1 MNEDTN
7 ININEKEIITMFG
20 NAYEIARDIFEV
32 EPVNSSEKDK
42 KQIRKWLCKNYPVYE
57 TFPFVNKHTD
67 DSSLIDLIYGLYK
80 SFNEKKEEPKHFFNS
95 VTDIFDKDVISA
107 FLDLIDYGSIYSSL
121 IQSESTIKIPIDNC
135 AAYSRILTLIDCEHL
150 HLEEYHCIDFSGSTF
165 TKNGEHFVITA
176 LLENFDT
183 EASLPVVF
191 KFKNAK
197 IEVNSYN
204 ATQAATQ
211 FFGSPFTMLS
221 SIVSEIIEK
230 SNISF
235 ETLNEKEKRI
245 LPLLKEFQNLD
256 FIEPFSNEFKKKS
269 FPLIKA
275 EATNLAMFDFVELLE
290 SFEQITEKNKEYQK
304 LLNSIHRET
313 QKAEYEPLW
322 RKLFDLISDSQ
333 KNYPQKA
340 DAILPK
346 EYVEKIR
353 SEITSL
359 MHKNGYVGNYPDF
372 SKVTDLKS
380 IRTADCHGEPFTI
393 FNERNAKLYIHCI
406 EDVTVKG
413 RICITFL
420 TGTALNRKEVKT
432 TDAFS
437 CMFYKRGKIFNNS
450 VTWDDCED
458 AEKTL
463 EQIVNIALKK
473 AELKKLTKEERK
485 LSSTFGNGCLPLY
498 FGMGLAFGGLFT
510 LLFAI
515 FIFLFVLIIEDF
527 PTALDIVKTTPWGW
541 CFLASGGLFGI
552 AMFLISLHT
561 QKL

>member
-1 MNEDTN
+1 MKEDVN
-7 ININEKEIITMFG
+7 ININEKEIINIFG
-20 NAYEIARDIFEV
+20 NAYEIARDIFDV
-32 EPVNSSEKDK
+32 EPVNSSTKDK
-42 KQIRKWLCKNYPVYE
+42 KQIRKWFCKNYPVYE

-67 DSSLIDLIYGLYK
+67 DSSVIDLIYGLYK
-80 SFNEKKEEPKHFFNS
+80 SFNEKKEEPKRFFNS
-95 VTDIFDKDVISA
+95 VTDIFDNDVISA
-107 FLDLIDYGSIYSSL
+107 LLDLIDYGSIYSSL
-121 IQSESTIKIPIDNC
+121 IQSENTIKIPIDNC
-135 AAYSRILTLIDCEHL
+135 AAYSRVLTLIDCEPL
-150 HLEEYHCIDFSGSTF
+150 YLEEYHCIDFSGSTF
-165 TKNGEHFVITA
+165 TKNGEHFIITA

-183 EASLPVVF
+183 EASLPVIF

-221 SIVSEIIEK
+221 SIALEIIEK
-230 SNISF
+230 NKIS
-235 ETLNEKEKRI
+235 LNNLNQKEKDL
-245 LPLLKEFQNLD
+245 LPLLEELGDLSVYDD
-256 FIEPFSNEFKKKS
+256 FKRKTY
-269 FPLIKA
+269 PLIKKQ
-275 EATNLAMFDFVELLE
+275 ATNIGLSKFVELLE
-290 SFEQITEKNKEYQK
+290 ELEKAIAQHDK
-304 LLNSIHRET
+304 LSKILDKIYRET

-346 EYVEKIR
+346 EHVEKIR

-372 SKVTDLKS
+372 SKVADLKS
-380 IRTADCHGEPFTI
+380 VRTADCHGEPFTI
-393 FNERNAKLYIHCI
+393 FNERNARLYIHCI

-420 TGTALNRKEVKT
+420 TGTALNKKGVKT

-437 CMFYKRGKIFNNS
+437 CLFYKRGKIFNNS
-450 VTWDDCED
+450 VTWDDYEET
-458 AEKTL
+458 EKTL
-463 EQIVNIALKK
+463 EQIVNIAFKK
-473 AELKKLTKEERK
+473 AELKKLTKEERQ
-485 LSSTFGNGCLPLY
+485 LSTTFGNGCLPLY
-498 FGMGLAFGGLFT
+498 LGMGVAFGGLFT

-515 FIFLFVLIIEDF
+515 FIFLFVLITEDF
-527 PTALDIVKTTPWGW
+527 PTALDIIKTTPWGC
-541 CFLASGGLFGI
+541 CFLASGGLFGT

-561 QKL
+561 QKM